1 MVFIRGVEKKNVYKP
16 SPVSWPNGIFVV
28 KKTNVIIMGAA
39 GRDFHNFNVYFKND
53 TSYNVVAFTATQIPD
68 IAGRKYPAK
77 LAGKNYPKGIP
88 IYPEEQIAELI
99 KKYKANLVVFAYSD
113 IPYTYVMGKSAIVN
127 AAGADF
133 ILLGEQSTMLVSKKP
148 VIAVCAVRTGSGK
161 SQVSRKIFEIL
172 RKKGLK
178 VAAIRHPMPYDK
190 DLTTQIC
197 QRFASYADLDS
208 YNCTIEEREEYEPYI
223 DMNGVVYAGVDYEK
237 ILRAAEKE
245 SDVIIWDGGNNDFS
259 FIKPDLLITIADPH
273 RAGDERTYYPGEMNV
288 RSADVVIINKV
299 NTAQKQDI
307 ETVRTNIRIMNPGVQ
322 IIEGVSAIYADD
334 KKMITGKKVLVIEDG
349 PTVTHGGMR
358 YGAGTVAAKEY
369 GAKSI
374 VDPRPYAVGSILD
387 TFEKYPHMTNILPA
401 MGYGKKQIQELE
413 RTINNTDCDVVVSGT
428 PIDLTRILKTKKPVV
443 RIRYGV
449 GEKTAQEIEA
459 LLVKFLKKKKL
470 F

>member
-1 MVFIRGVEKKNVYKP
+1 
-16 SPVSWPNGIFVV
+16 
-28 KKTNVIIMGAA
+28 MGAA
-39 GRDFHNFNVYFKND
+39 GRDFHNFNVYFRND
-53 TSYNVVAFTATQIPD
+53 SAYNVVAFTATQIPD
-68 IAGRKYPAK
+68 IAGRKYPGK
-77 LAGKNYPKGIP
+77 LAGKSYLNGIP
-88 IYPEEQIAELI
+88 IYPEEQITELI
-99 KKYKANLVVFAYSD
+99 KKYDVNLVVFAYSD

-133 ILLGEQSTMLVSKKP
+133 MLLGPKSTMLVSKKP

-178 VAAIRHPMPYDK
+178 VASIRHPMPYDK

-197 QRFASYADLDS
+197 QRFASYADLDK

-237 ILRAAEKE
+237 ILRTAEKE

-307 ETVRTNIRIMNPGVQ
+307 ETVRTNIKTMNPTAQ
-322 IIEGVSAIYADD
+322 IIDGFSAIHTED
-334 KKMITGKKVLVIEDG
+334 KKMITGKRVLVIEDG

-374 VDPRPYAVGSILD
+374 VDPRPYAVGSIID
-387 TFEKYPHMTNILPA
+387 TFEKYPHLTNILPA

-413 RTINNTDCDVVVSGT
+413 RTINNTDCDVVISGT
-428 PIDLTRILKTKKPVV
+428 PIDLTRILKTRKPIA
-443 RIRYGV
+443 RISYSV
-449 GEKTAQEIEA
+449 GDKTALEIESI
-459 LLVKFLKKKKL
+459 LIKFLKKKRL